1 MIKRNLKDSEKSKK
15 SVSIF
20 QKRLNSMRDIAT
32 GAMDTY
38 TQDGSIPEGV
48 FNAREQCELRESKAG
63 NLMVAR
69 TFTVVDGDYKAR
81 KIWDNVVLGNNEYG
95 WHNLRRWME
104 VHGDMLNSWPGNG
117 EDMGIIE
124 ENIVAINNAAPLVQI
139 RVKQSVDKTDET
151 KIYTN
156 VTVMQMLEDIKGSV
170 DDNNNN
176 DVDIGVNADIDTIKD
191 NAETTDLESMTR
203 KELKKFIDSNPI
215 LDGIRVTVKMSTYD
229 IREAIRDAMIG
240 TEEAK
245 ETEETE
251 ETEEVSEYDAEALLA
266 FCVAQG
272 IDDVN
277 DEMDIQQIVDIM
289 KGYNYKKTDLT
300 QEEVDMLGTL
310 DLKGHILPES
320 KKAEK
325 MLSKKINKK

>member
-1 MIKRNLKDSEKSKK
+1 
-15 SVSIF
+15 
-20 QKRLNSMRDIAT
+20 
-32 GAMDTY
+32 
-38 TQDGSIPEGV
+38 
-48 FNAREQCELRESKAG
+48 
-63 NLMVAR
+63 
-69 TFTVVDGDYKAR
+69 
-81 KIWDNVVLGNNEYG
+81 
-95 WHNLRRWME
+95 
-104 VHGDMLNSWPGNG
+104 
-117 EDMGIIE
+117 
-124 ENIVAINNAAPLVQI
+124 
-139 RVKQSVDKTDET
+139 
-151 KIYTN
+151 
-156 VTVMQMLEDIKGSV
+156 
-170 DDNNNN
+170 
-176 DVDIGVNADIDTIKD
+176 
-191 NAETTDLESMTR
+191 MTR

-215 LDGIRVTVKMSTYD
+215 LDGIRVTVKMSDDD
-229 IREAIRDAMIG
+229 IREAIRDAI
-240 TEEAK
+240 